1 MLAGLESRNNV
12 RTSTA
17 GFWKVVSCS
26 IVCLVIVGS
35 TTGCGLWADDLATGS
50 TPLPMTPPSATATA
64 TPRAT
69 ATSTTVPATAIPTA
83 TPQPTI
89 PIEDLTPST
98 QLAYFHTI
106 SSDGD
111 SAELLAEKADL
122 IILTYGD
129 ERYRDALRQAGYAGA
144 VLQYLNASQVNG
156 PGPYLDGSVECDSQY
171 TPHRNGIARGVGDF
185 CRDLH
190 PNEDWFL
197 HNGAGDRL
205 YSITSGDGVWYHMNP
220 GNPEWRAYA
229 SQAIAAEIVGPQA
242 AGYDGAF
249 LDNVE
254 LSLTRL
260 TEQVVNA
267 DGRVREFLADDDYRA
282 AWRGY
287 LEQIRVGAGA
297 GSQIWAS
304 LVSDPN
310 QGAYWSDYLVYLDGV
325 MSPAFATGYDPL
337 SVAAWENNIEQ
348 AEAAIRDGKSVIAV
362 GQGAQDDEEWQQF
375 ALASFLL
382 VDDGEHGYF
391 RYMSGESRQAVLT
404 LWTYPNYEIALG
416 AALGSREQTGDTWR
430 RAFQCGYVEVDPA
443 ARRGAIVQTA
453 CTSETEP

>member
-129 ERYRDALRQAGYAGA
+129 ERYRDALRQAGYTGS
-144 VLQYLNASQVNG
+144 VLQYLNASQVTG
-156 PGPYLDGSVECDSQY
+156 PGPYLDGSVECDSLY

-205 YSITSGDGVWYHMNP
+205 YSVTSGDGVWYHMNP
-220 GNPEWRAYA
+220 GNSEWRAYA

-260 TEQVVNA
+260 IEQVVNA

-348 AEAAIRDGKSVIAV
+348 AEAAIRDGKYVIAV
-362 GQGAQDDEEWQQF
+362 GQGAQDDEAWQQF

-416 AALGSREQTGDTWR
+416 AALGSREQTGATWR

>member
-1 MLAGLESRNNV
+1 MPAGLESRNNV

-17 GFWKVVSCS
+17 GFWKVVSRS
-26 IVCLVIVGS
+26 IVCLVIAGS
-35 TTGCGLWADDLATGS
+35 ATGCGLWADELATGS
-50 TPLPMTPPSATATA
+50 TPPPMTPSTATATA
-64 TPRAT
+64 TPRAM
-69 ATSTTVPATAIPTA
+69 ATSTTVPATVIPTA

-89 PIEDLTPST
+89 AIENLTPST

-111 SAELLAEKADL
+111 TPELLAEKADL
-122 IILTYGD
+122 VILTYGD
-129 ERYRDALRQAGYAGA
+129 EHHRDALRQAGYTGT

-156 PGPYLDGSVECDSQY
+156 PGPYLDGSAECDAEY
-171 TPHRNGIARGVGDF
+171 APHRNGIARGVGDF

-197 HNGAGDRL
+197 HNGAGERL
-205 YSITSGDGVWYHMNP
+205 YSMTSDIGVWYHMNP
-220 GNPEWRAYA
+220 GNSEWRAYA
-229 SQAIAAEIVGPQA
+229 SQAIAGEIVGPQA

-267 DGRVREFLADDDYRA
+267 GGSVSEFPSDDEYRA
-282 AWRGY
+282 AWSGY
-287 LEQIRVGAGA
+287 LEQIRAGAGA

-310 QGAYWSDYLVYLDGV
+310 QGAYWSGYLAYLDGV

-337 SVAAWENNIEQ
+337 SVADWENNIEQ
-348 AEAAIRDGKSVIAV
+348 AEAAIRDGKYVVAV
-362 GQGAQDDEEWQQF
+362 GQGAQDDEDWQQF

-382 VDDGEHGYF
+382 ISDGENGYF
-391 RYMSGESRQAVLT
+391 RYMSGDSRQALLT

-416 AALGSREQTGDTWR
+416 AALGSREQVGATWR
-430 RAFQCGYVEVDPA
+430 RDFQCGYVEVDPA